1 MSPGEQA
8 SKLCSPT
15 PCCYAG
21 QMFVIL
27 VTYTVPVER
36 IDQLIPPHRAWM
48 AEQYAA
54 GTFLAS
60 GAQTPR
66 TGAVIL
72 ARGGDRK
79 SLEALLTQDPI
90 AQAGVADYQVVEFTP
105 TTTAAGLEFLAD
117 G

>member
-1 MSPGEQA
+1 V
-8 SKLCSPT
+8 
-15 PCCYAG
+15 
-21 QMFVIL
+21 FL
-27 VTYTVPVER
+27 VLITYTAPVER
-36 IDQLIPPHRAWM
+36 ISEVFPPHKAWM
-48 AEQYAA
+48 SEQYAA

-79 SLEALLTQDPI
+79 SLEALLTQDPV
-90 AQAGVADYQVVEFTP
+90 AQAGLADYQVIEFTP
-105 TTTAAGLEFLAD
+105 TTTAPGFEILTD